1 MFEELSI
8 DQSALKK
15 LTEELS
21 RTKKSEK
28 KGKGSGGERAC
39 KYYSIVFALALD
51 LF

>member
-1 MFEELSI
+1 MFEEQSI

-21 RTKKSEK
+21 RTKKSE